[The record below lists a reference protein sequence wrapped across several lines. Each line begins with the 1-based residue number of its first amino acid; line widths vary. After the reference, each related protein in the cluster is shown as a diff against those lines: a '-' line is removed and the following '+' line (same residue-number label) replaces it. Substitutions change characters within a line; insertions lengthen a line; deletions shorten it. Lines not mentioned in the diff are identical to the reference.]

1 VIIEPVRRFKPK
13 RLIAKIDSE
22 GEVKELLKARRV
34 VYKPYGDD
42 LLVLADGKPYLL
54 VFRFGERLLYEV

>member
-1 VIIEPVRRFKPK
+1 MIIEPVKRFKPK
-13 RLIAKIDSE
+13 RLIAKINSE
-22 GEVKELLKARRV
+22 DEIKELLKARHI

-54 VFRFGERLLYEV
+54 IFRFGERLLYEV